1 MDGIKDKR
9 RKDII
14 DAALEVFGTYGFHKA
29 KMGEIAE
36 RAGIGKGTIYEYFS
50 SKKDL
55 FEEMLKSI
63 VDIYFERASIISQE
77 VGTVNDKL
85 VSFARYHGSFMG
97 KYSKL
102 VENTIRETE
111 AVSDEMKNY
120 LLKKKINFFNSMKNL
135 LKEGINREELR
146 KDVDNDIVVCMIL
159 GTIMQTYAAMIHH
172 GKNDQDLVDP
182 ELVVE
187 LLLRG
192 IGKKDS

>member
-85 VSFARYHGSFMG
+85 VSFARYHG
-97 KYSKL
+97 
-102 VENTIRETE
+102 
-111 AVSDEMKNY
+111 
-120 LLKKKINFFNSMKNL
+120 KIGRAS
-135 LKEGINREELR
+135 
-146 KDVDNDIVVCMIL
+146 C
-159 GTIMQTYAAMIHH
+159 
-172 GKNDQDLVDP
+172 
-182 ELVVE
+182 
-187 LLLRG
+187 RG
-192 IGKKDS
+192 RV